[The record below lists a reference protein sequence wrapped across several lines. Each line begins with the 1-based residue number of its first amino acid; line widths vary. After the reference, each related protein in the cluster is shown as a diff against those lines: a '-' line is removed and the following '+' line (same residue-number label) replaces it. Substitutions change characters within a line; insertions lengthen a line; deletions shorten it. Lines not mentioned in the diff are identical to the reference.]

1 MGIDPRSEITD
12 ALGRPLMIS
21 SGNPIMDLIA

>member
-12 ALGRPLMIS
+12 AQGRPLMIS
-21 SGNPIMDLIA
+21 SGKPILEVIA